1 MRLGVALIVAI
12 VLVQVPFA
20 ILASTFDYPDILREP
35 AAVVLSR
42 YRDGGLALTLTWYAF
57 AASVLPMLVVMVRLP
72 HVLAL
77 SDASRSVAVVAAAIS
92 GAAQLVGLL
101 RWTLVVPV
109 IATHAAVHGD
119 TPAVA
124 LVFEVQ
130 HQLFG
135 VLLGEHVGQLML
147 AAWTWVVLG
156 SSELPRALSWAG
168 RSSAALVVV
177 GLVDGWATVRPLGA
191 DVDALPVLGFGAW
204 ALVMLG
210 LGGVLIRR
218 DRAASRIAGGRA

>member
-1 MRLGVALIVAI
+1 VRLGVALIVAI

-35 AAVVLSR
+35 AAVVLAR
-42 YRDGGLALTLTWYAF
+42 YRDGGVTLTLAWYAF

-72 HVLAL
+72 HALVLSA
-77 SDASRSVAVVAAAIS
+77 ASRSVAVVAAAIS
-92 GAAQLVGLL
+92 GAVQLVGLL

-109 IATHAAVHGD
+109 IAAHAAAHGD

-147 AAWTWVVLG
+147 AAWTWVVVG
-156 SSELPRALSWAG
+156 APDLPRALWWAG
-168 RSSAALVVV
+168 RLSAVLVVV
-177 GLVDGWATVRPLGA
+177 GLVDGWATVRPLGV
-191 DVDALPVLGFGAW
+191 DVGTLPVIGFGAW

-210 LGGVLIRR
+210 LGVVLIRR
-218 DRAASRIAGGRA
+218 GLVAERGSSRA

>member
-1 MRLGVALIVAI
+1 VALIVAI

-20 ILASTFDYPDILREP
+20 LLASTFDYPDILREP
-35 AAVVLSR
+35 AAVVLAR
-42 YRDGGLALTLTWYAF
+42 YRAGGGALVLTWYAF

-109 IATHAAVHGD
+109 IAAHAATHGD

-124 LVFEVQ
+124 LLFEVQ

-156 SSELPRALSWAG
+156 APDLPRPLSWAG
-168 RSSAALVVV
+168 RLSAALVVV
-177 GLVDGWATVRPLGA
+177 GLVDGWATVRPLGV
-191 DVDALPVLGFGAW
+191 DVSALPVVGFAAW
-204 ALVMLG
+204 AAVMLG

-218 DRAASRIAGGRA
+218 GLAVERGPSRA

>member
-1 MRLGVALIVAI
+1 MRLGVVLIVAI

-35 AAVVLSR
+35 AAVVLAR
-42 YRDGGLALTLTWYAF
+42 YRDGGVTLTLTWYAF

-72 HVLAL
+72 HALAL
-77 SDASRSVAVVAAAIS
+77 SPPSRSVAVVAAALS

-109 IATHAAVHGD
+109 IAAHAAAHGD

-147 AAWTWVVLG
+147 AVWTWVVLG
-156 SSELPRALSWAG
+156 APELPRALSWCG
-168 RSSAALVVV
+168 RLSALLVVV
-177 GLVDGWATVRPLGA
+177 GLVDGWATVRPLGV
-191 DVDALPVLGFGAW
+191 DVSALPVVGFGAW
-204 ALVMLG
+204 ALVMLAVGVVSVRRG
-210 LGGVLIRR
+210 LGG
-218 DRAASRIAGGRA
+218 DRASTRA